1 MDFAL
6 TCQDDA
12 CFAAHCM
19 LGFQLPTVIVP
30 GAYPPEVVGGFH
42 QLCLTVHGQ
51 IWQCQVRVVWFAAE
65 SVAPPFRPA
74 VGLGVVQPPVDFVAL
89 WQAASQLIS
98 PEMGSALVQ
107 SGIGGQH
114 DRFPLP
120 S

>member
-6 TCQDDA
+6 TCPDDA
-12 CFAAHCM
+12 RFAEHCM

-30 GAYPPEVVGGFH
+30 GGYPPEVVGGFH
-42 QLCLTVHGQ
+42 QLTLTLNQQ
-51 IWQCQVRVVWFAAE
+51 ILVCQVRVVWFAAE

-74 VGLGVVQPPVDFVAL
+74 VGLAVVQPTSTLLAH
-89 WQAASQLIS
+89 WQSMSRYAS
-98 PEMGSALVQ
+98 PEMGLALLQ
-107 SGIGGQH
+107 SGFGGQH